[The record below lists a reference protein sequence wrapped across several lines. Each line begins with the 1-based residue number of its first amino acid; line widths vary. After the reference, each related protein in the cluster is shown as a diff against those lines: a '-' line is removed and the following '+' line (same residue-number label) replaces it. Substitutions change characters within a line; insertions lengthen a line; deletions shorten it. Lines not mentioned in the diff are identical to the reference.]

1 MTNIQKILEIG
12 LEEYLKKH
20 KTIGYKQKVIKA
32 IRNCKSD
39 KMGAHKYVCDGCGYE
54 EIAYNSCR
62 NRHCP
67 NCQTGK
73 KLKWVEARKEE
84 VLNIKYYHVVFTIPS
99 EIYNIAI
106 QNQEKIYKI
115 LFKATSETL
124 LEARKEEVLNIKYY
138 HVVFTIP
145 SEIYNIAIQN
155 QEKIYKILFKATS
168 ETLQELAKDEKYLGG
183 EIGFFSILHTWGQNL
198 MYHPHIHCVVT
209 GGGLTELGKW
219 VEKEEDFF
227 IPVKVMSRKF
237 RGKFLSYIRET
248 KLEYY
253 GKNKELENP
262 AIYNDLINQMYNKE
276 WIVYCKEP
284 FQNANSVIQ
293 YLGRYTH
300 RVAISN
306 ERIVKIED
314 GKVTFNNKEWIVYCK
329 EPFQNANSVIQYLG
343 RYTHRVAISN
353 ERIVKIED
361 GKVTFKWRDYKD
373 KNKMKEMTVTIEEFI
388 RRFLIH
394 ILPPRFMKIRYYGI
408 LGNRNKKKKLLKC
421 KILTR
426 TKIYK
431 KKELPALELLKKV
444 LGKDFN
450 LCPQC
455 KKGHMLMPNTT

>member
-1 MTNIQKILEIG
+1 MEKIQEILNKG
-12 LEEYLKKH
+12 LDEYLEKYKVV
-20 KTIGYKQKVIKA
+20 GYKQKVIKA
-32 IRNCKSD
+32 IKDCKTE
-39 KMGAHKYVCDGCGYE
+39 KLGAHKYICDECGHE
-54 EIAYNSCR
+54 EIAYNTCR

-67 NCQTGK
+67 NCQFGK
-73 KLKWVEARKEE
+73 KLKWIEARKSE

-99 EIYNIAI
+99 EIYTVVL
-106 QNQEKIYKI
+106 QNQEKMYKI
-115 LFKATSETL
+115 LFKAS
-124 LEARKEEVLNIKYY
+124 A
-138 HVVFTIP
+138 
-145 SEIYNIAIQN
+145 
-155 QEKIYKILFKATS
+155 
-168 ETLQELAKDEKYLGG
+168 ETLQELAEDEKYLGG

-237 RGKFLSYIRET
+237 RGKFLSYMKNE
-248 KLEYY
+248 KLKYYGENEYLEYP
-253 GKNKELENP
+253 EN
-262 AIYNDLINQMYNKE
+262 YDNLMQSMYNKE
-276 WIVYCKEP
+276 WVVYCKEP
-284 FQNANSVIQ
+284 FKNAESVIQ

-306 ERIVKIED
+306 ERII
-314 GKVTFNNKEWIVYCK
+314 
-329 EPFQNANSVIQYLG
+329 
-343 RYTHRVAISN
+343 
-353 ERIVKIED
+353 KIED

-373 KNKMKEMTVTIEEFI
+373 NNQMKEMTITTEEFI

-394 ILPPRFMKIRYYGI
+394 ILPPKFMKIRYYGI

-431 KKELPALELLKKV
+431 KKELPTLELLKKV

-455 KKGHMLMPNTT
+455 KKGHMLIPNTS

>member
-1 MTNIQKILEIG
+1 MTKIQEILEIG
-12 LEEYLKKH
+12 LEEYLKKQ
-20 KTIGYKQKVIKA
+20 KIVGYKQKVIKA
-32 IRNCKSD
+32 IKNCKSE
-39 KMGAHKYVCDGCGYE
+39 KLGAHKYVCDECGYE

-73 KLKWVEARKEE
+73 KLKWIEARKEE

-106 QNQEKIYKI
+106 QNQSKIYKI
-115 LFKATSETL
+115 MFKAS
-124 LEARKEEVLNIKYY
+124 AD
-138 HVVFTIP
+138 
-145 SEIYNIAIQN
+145 
-155 QEKIYKILFKATS
+155 
-168 ETLQELAKDEKYLGG
+168 TLQELAEDEKYLGG

-237 RGKFLSYIRET
+237 RGKFLKYMKET
-248 KLEYY
+248 KLDFY

-262 AIYNDLINQMYNKE
+262 AIYNELINQMYNKA
-276 WIVYCKEP
+276 WVVYCKEP
-284 FQNANSVIQ
+284 FKNAESVIQ

-306 ERIVKIED
+306 ERIVKVED
-314 GKVTFNNKEWIVYCK
+314 N
-329 EPFQNANSVIQYLG
+329 
-343 RYTHRVAISN
+343 
-353 ERIVKIED
+353 
-361 GKVTFKWRDYKD
+361 KVTFKWRDYKD
-373 KNKMKEMTVTIEEFI
+373 NNKMKEMTITIEEFI
-388 RRFLIH
+388 RRFLVH

-431 KKELPALELLKKV
+431 KKELPTLELLKKV

-450 LCPQC
+450 KKVLGKDFNLCPHC
-455 KKGHMLMPNTT
+455 KKGHMLISNTT

>member
-1 MTNIQKILEIG
+1 MTKIQEILEIG
-12 LEEYLKKH
+12 LEEYLEKN
-20 KTIGYKQKVIKA
+20 KTVGYKQKVIKT
-32 IRNCKSD
+32 IKNCKSD
-39 KMGAHKYVCDGCGYE
+39 KLGAHKYVCDECGHE

-73 KLKWVEARKEE
+73 KLKWIEARKEE

-106 QNQEKIYKI
+106 QNQEKVYKI
-115 LFKATSETL
+115 MFKAS
-124 LEARKEEVLNIKYY
+124 A
-138 HVVFTIP
+138 
-145 SEIYNIAIQN
+145 
-155 QEKIYKILFKATS
+155 
-168 ETLQELAKDEKYLGG
+168 ETLQELAGDEKYLGG

-219 VEKEEDFF
+219 VEKEEYFF

-237 RGKFLSYIRET
+237 RGKFLSYMKKE
-248 KLEYY
+248 KLEFY

-262 AIYNDLINQMYNKE
+262 AIYNDLIQSMYSKE
-276 WIVYCKEP
+276 WVLYCKEP
-284 FQNANSVIQ
+284 FENTNSVIQ

-306 ERIVKIED
+306 ERIVKVED
-314 GKVTFNNKEWIVYCK
+314 
-329 EPFQNANSVIQYLG
+329 
-343 RYTHRVAISN
+343 
-353 ERIVKIED
+353 D
-361 GKVTFKWRDYKD
+361 KVTFKWRDYKD
-373 KNKMKEMTVTIEEFI
+373 NNKMKEMTITIEEFI

-394 ILPPRFMKIRYYGI
+394 ILPPKFMKIRYYGI
-408 LGNRNKKKKLLKC
+408 LGNRNKRKKLLKC

-431 KKELPALELLKKV
+431 KKEFPTLELLKKV

-450 LCPQC
+450 LCPNC
-455 KKGHMLMPNTT
+455 KKGHMLIPNTS